1 VYFQTNAIFEL
12 QIKNKEGVESTWTI
26 DAKNE
31 PKVYKGAANT
41 KPGVTL
47 IMGDETFQ
55 ALAEGKV
62 SPPTSPYTFSYPSL

>member
-1 VYFQTNAIFEL
+1 M
-12 QIKNKEGVESTWTI
+12 
-26 DAKNE
+26 KNE

-47 IMGDETFQ
+47 IMADETFQ

-62 SPPTSPYTFSYPSL
+62 SSTMTNPTFPIF